1 MAVRIR
7 FNPHSILFGGRR
19 QPWFI
24 GHVHAHSSWVGMLSP
39 LPVVGYTATSH
50 IWDPFTQSNCIVHHG
65 FGRNCDRR
73 LRLCNPQLDFAVFS
87 FWSTREIRIEV
98 DEVVPCWSML
108 YPSYPQ
114 LPQIPFSTSSSGRK
128 LLEVPRPT
136 KQQKLL
142 QVPPRPKPTHK
153 QETSRV
159 LQNWETGIANHQ
171 PRDFG
176 VPHLDPRGTLLS
188 DNSICRVW
196 CLWGICTSWLTHQNA
211 PIRPTNTCEDFDIMI
226 IENINGW

>member
-1 MAVRIR
+1 MLI
-7 FNPHSILFGGRR
+7 
-19 QPWFI
+19 
-24 GHVHAHSSWVGMLSP
+24 HVV
-39 LPVVGYTATSH
+39 
-50 IWDPFTQSNCIVHHG
+50 
-65 FGRNCDRR
+65 
-73 LRLCNPQLDFAVFS
+73 PQLPPV
-87 FWSTREIRIEV
+87 T
-98 DEVVPCWSML
+98 
-108 YPSYPQ
+108 PSYPQ

-226 IENINGW
+226 IENING